1 MIPVAGP
8 SITQKE
14 IDYVIDAVTNGWYG
28 NANKFQSSFERAF
41 AEYLGV
47 AHAVS
52 LPSCTSAIHL
62 ALAALGVGEGDE
74 VIVPDITWIA
84 SVAPIAYVG
93 AIPRFADIERD
104 SWCLSPASFESLITS
119 RTKAVIPVDLYGN
132 VARLR
137 EILEIADAHKIA
149 MIEDAAEAAGAESEG
164 RRAGAWGHAGV
175 FSFHGSKT
183 LTTGEG
189 GMLVTDD
196 DALHA
201 RVLVLRDHGRRPGD
215 KAFDNAEVAYKY
227 KMTALQAA
235 LGQAQLERM
244 DELMVIKRR
253 IFDWYAEELRDFDG
267 VTLNA
272 EREKTKNA
280 FWMITVILD
289 PRFGI
294 DKDTLQARL
303 YERGIESRP
312 FFRPLSGLKAYA
324 DSPDAAAAR
333 QRNRVSYEISPYG
346 LNLPS
351 ALNLTRENVHE
362 VCAALRDILR

>member
-14 IDYVIDAVTNGWYG
+14 IDYVTEAVTHGWYG
-28 NANKFQSSFERAF
+28 NASKYQTRFERAF

-84 SVAPIAYVG
+84 SAAPITYVG
-93 AIPRFADIERD
+93 AIPRFADIDRD
-104 SWCLSPASFESLITS
+104 SWCLSPASFASLITP

-137 EILEIADAHKIA
+137 EIREVADAHGVA
-149 MIEDAAEAAGAESEG
+149 MIEDAAEAAGADCEG

-201 RVLVLRDHGRRPGD
+201 RVQVLRDHGRRPGD
-215 KAFDNAEVAYKY
+215 KAFDNSEVAFKY
-227 KMTALQAA
+227 KMTSMQAA
-235 LGQAQLERM
+235 LGQAQLERL
-244 DELMVIKRR
+244 DELMVVKRR
-253 IFDWYAEELRDFDG
+253 IFDWYAEELRGFDG
-267 VTLNA
+267 VALNA
-272 EREKTKNA
+272 ERENTRNA

-303 YERGIESRP
+303 YERGVESRP
-312 FFRPLSGLKAYA
+312 FFRPLSSLNAYRN
-324 DSPDAAAAR
+324 SPDAAAAR
-333 QRNRVSYEISPYG
+333 GRNRVAYAISPYG

-351 ALNLTRENVHE
+351 ALNLTREQVRE
-362 VCAALRDILR
+362 VCAALREIVR

>member
-14 IDYVIDAVTNGWYG
+14 IDYVTEAVTEGWYG
-28 NANKFQSSFERAF
+28 NASKYQARFEHAF
-41 AEYLGV
+41 ADYLGV

-84 SVAPIAYVG
+84 SAAPITYVG
-93 AIPRFADIERD
+93 AIPRFGDIDRD
-104 SWCLSPASFESLITS
+104 SWCLSPASFESLITP

-132 VARLR
+132 VARLQ
-137 EILEIADAHKIA
+137 EIREIADAHGVA
-149 MIEDAAEAAGAESEG
+149 MIEDAAEAAGAECDG

-201 RVLVLRDHGRRPGD
+201 RVQVLRDHGRRPGD
-215 KAFDNAEVAYKY
+215 KAFDNSEIAFKY
-227 KMTALQAA
+227 KMTSMQAA
-235 LGQAQLERM
+235 LGQAQLERL
-244 DELMVIKRR
+244 DELMVVKRR

-267 VTLNA
+267 VVLNA
-272 EREKTKNA
+272 ERENTKNA

-312 FFRPLSGLKAYA
+312 FFRPLSSLKAYK

-333 QRNRVSYEISPYG
+333 ERNQVAYAISPYG